1 MHHTDNAEETLLA
14 TFHRWFP
21 TEEACIDYLFPLR
34 WPHGFV
40 CPFCRTR
47 HPHLVPQRYLTCTV
61 CGNRSSLTTGTL
73 MHGVKR
79 PLRDWLLAIWWFS
92 GAGFDTSAK
101 QLQRLL
107 DASCYQTA
115 WTWLQ
120 KLRQAMGAAD
130 TARCRGVVEIG
141 GHTVTPARERRER
154 ALVLAAAEIVPD
166 LGIAGRIRMA
176 HVEQLSGKILHRF
189 LEQTVAEG
197 SSLLTADDTVRRLL
211 GDLAGWFVSP
221 LQEDLTPR
229 TGPLCR
235 GFEACLH
242 SVHRGGVTVKH
253 LQLYLNEFCFRNNAG
268 LLADH
273 PTVFRTLLT
282 GIFHQPAR
290 ADGQGSAPAGRRRA
304 SRWHP

>member
-47 HPHLVPQRYLTCTV
+47 HPHLAPQRYLTCTV
-61 CGNRSSLTTGTL
+61 CGNRGSLTTGTL

-120 KLRQAMGAAD
+120 
-130 TARCRGVVEIG
+130 
-141 GHTVTPARERRER
+141 
-154 ALVLAAAEIVPD
+154 
-166 LGIAGRIRMA
+166 
-176 HVEQLSGKILHRF
+176 
-189 LEQTVAEG
+189 
-197 SSLLTADDTVRRLL
+197 
-211 GDLAGWFVSP
+211 
-221 LQEDLTPR
+221 
-229 TGPLCR
+229 
-235 GFEACLH
+235 
-242 SVHRGGVTVKH
+242 
-253 LQLYLNEFCFRNNAG
+253 
-268 LLADH
+268 
-273 PTVFRTLLT
+273 
-282 GIFHQPAR
+282 
-290 ADGQGSAPAGRRRA
+290 
-304 SRWHP
+304 